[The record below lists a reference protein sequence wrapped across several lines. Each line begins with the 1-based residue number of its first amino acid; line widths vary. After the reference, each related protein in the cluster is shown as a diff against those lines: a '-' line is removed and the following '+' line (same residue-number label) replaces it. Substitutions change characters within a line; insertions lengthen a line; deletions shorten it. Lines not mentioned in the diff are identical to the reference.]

1 MDRLRQLGLLLVGLT
16 VAAAGA
22 IGMGCAPA
30 IGDSCETSVDCS
42 VNGDRICDIAQPRGY
57 CTVRACDPDTCPGEA
72 TCVEWRF
79 QPDRTA
85 VTYCMKRCKSD
96 DGCRNDYACMNESDA
111 ALLEDPSN
119 PDSPSIAR
127 IVDLDRDPAE
137 TNFCVATEPGD
148 M

>member
-1 MDRLRQLGLLLVGLT
+1 MDRIRQLGLLLFGLT

-30 IGDSCETSVDCS
+30 IGDECETSVDCS

-72 TCVEWRF
+72 TCVEWRYL
-79 QPDRTA
+79 PDRTA

-96 DGCRNDYACMNESDA
+96 DGCRPGYACVNESE
-111 ALLEDPSN
+111 LLENPADPS
-119 PDSPSIAR
+119 SQSIAR
-127 IVDLDRDPAE
+127 VVDLDRDGAD
-137 TNFCVATEPGD
+137 TNFCVAIEPAD
-148 M
+148 I

>member
-57 CTVRACDPDTCPGEA
+57 CTVRACDPDTCPGES

-96 DGCRNDYACMNESDA
+96 DGCRNDYACMNESDSR
-111 ALLEDPSN
+111 LLETAGDPESG
-119 PDSPSIAR
+119 IAR

-137 TNFCVATEPGD
+137 TNFCVALLPGD